1 MDETTRNR
9 RKIEALAAAYGH
21 YPAAAYEFIC
31 DTVAAAVA
39 RLGEARHISA
49 AELLAFFRTYL
60 KENFGPMA
68 PAVLDEWHIHAA
80 ADVGAIVYQLI
91 SIRLLSA
98 APEDRESDF
107 AVPFDLLDRG
117 SGAEPEPA
125 SSWKGPKID

>member
-21 YPAAAYEFIC
+21 YPAAAYEFIF

-49 AELLAFFRTYL
+49 AELLEFFHLYL

-68 PAVLDEWHIHAA
+68 PAVLEEWHIHAA

-107 AVPFDLLDRG
+107 AIPFELVDRDGAAVPD
-117 SGAEPEPA
+117 EPH
-125 SSWKGPKID
+125 SWKGPKID

>member
-1 MDETTRNR
+1 MDDSTKNS
-9 RKIEALAAAYGH
+9 RKIKALASACGR
-21 YPAAAYEFIC
+21 YPAAAYEFVC
-31 DTVAAAVA
+31 DTVGEAVV
-39 RLGEARHISA
+39 RQGEARHISA

-68 PAVLDEWHIHAA
+68 PAVLDEWNIRAA

-107 AVPFDLLDRG
+107 AVPFDLLDR

>member
-1 MDETTRNR
+1 MDDSTKNR
-9 RKIEALAAAYGH
+9 RKIKALAAAYGQ
-21 YPAAAYEFIC
+21 YPAAAYEFVC
-31 DTVAAAVA
+31 DTVGEAVA

-49 AELLAFFRTYL
+49 AELLEFFHLYL

-68 PAVLDEWHIHAA
+68 PAVLEEWRIHAA

-107 AVPFDLLDRG
+107 AIPFELLDR
-117 SGAEPEPA
+117 SGDTAPEAED
-125 SSWKGPKID
+125 SWKGPKID